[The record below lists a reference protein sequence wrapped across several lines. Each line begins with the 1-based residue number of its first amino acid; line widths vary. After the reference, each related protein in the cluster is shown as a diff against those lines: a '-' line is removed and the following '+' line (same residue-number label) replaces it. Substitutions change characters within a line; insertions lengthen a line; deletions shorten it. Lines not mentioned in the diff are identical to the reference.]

1 MSADQYPSIP
11 PNTNENKVVISNED
25 QSKVI
30 SSNENQKATINN
42 NNHSSSII
50 NTNSDQSILGKT
62 DKNEKR
68 SKRSKKDE
76 NVLYIPI
83 EEEDEPIHIKM
94 KRIIPKLIDEYV
106 TTYKKPIRR
115 TKLQDLVFGYD
126 EKLSKFY
133 EEQKETAVAVFS
145 FALTK
150 LLKEKKIIRVKDP
163 EKKRPTYYILPKHIE
178 MFKKEE

>member
-1 MSADQYPSIP
+1 MSVDQYSSTP

-30 SSNENQKATINN
+30 SSNDNQQVTISSN
-42 NNHSSSII
+42 SSSSSVV
-50 NTNSDQSILGKT
+50 NANSDQDILGKT
-62 DKNEKR
+62 DKNEKK

-76 NVLYIPI
+76 NVLFMTI

-94 KRIIPKLIDEYV
+94 KRIIPKIIDEYV

-115 TKLQDLVFGYD
+115 KKLQDLVFGYD
-126 EKLSKFY
+126 EKLSRFY
-133 EEQKETAVAVFS
+133 GEQREAAVAVFS

-163 EKKRPTYYILPKHIE
+163 EKKRPTYYILPKHVQL
-178 MFKKEE
+178 FKKEE